1 MSMIEKYTERYTMYY
16 IQHEYIYGWDFLS
29 EGLKNESFATLAQ
42 AKKEIK
48 DLIETT
54 EEAVRVG
61 HMEDAFTADELR
73 VIKITN
79 IKTTE
84 VIK

>member
-1 MSMIEKYTERYTMYY
+1 MSMIEKYTDRYTMYY
-16 IQHEYIYGWDFLS
+16 IQHKYIYGWDFLS
-29 EGLKNESFATLAQ
+29 EGLENESFDTLAQ
-42 AKKEIK
+42 AKKEIE

-73 VIKITN
+73 VVKETTS
-79 IKTTE
+79 KTTE
-84 VIK
+84 VVA